1 MKDQKVSNEYV
12 LDGIMD
18 ESENL
23 TTNQRESDMVEIN
36 KDVDEK
42 ESSIILKLIVSFV
55 TGSGFSALIN
65 KLLEGEEIIEI
76 FQLIDSISAVV
87 LVFLIC
93 LTIIVC
99 TLINRVFDLKEI
111 EIKNKESQREKMLQ
125 ESIQIIKKSNVE
137 LKHRNAE
144 LKKQLLKSN
153 KKCQ

>member
-1 MKDQKVSNEYV
+1 MKDQKVNNVYV

-42 ESSIILKLIVSFV
+42 ESSIILKLIVSFI
-55 TGSGFSALIN
+55 TGSGFSTLIN
-65 KLLEGEEIIEI
+65 KLLEGEEIIEF

-125 ESIQIIKKSNVE
+125 ESIQIIKKNNVE
-137 LKHRNAE
+137 LKHKNAE
-144 LKKQLLKSN
+144 LKKLLLKSN

>member
-1 MKDQKVSNEYV
+1 MKDQKVSNVYD

-23 TTNQRESDMVEIN
+23 TTNQRESDTVEIN

-42 ESSIILKLIVSFV
+42 ESSIILKLIVSFI
-55 TGSGFSALIN
+55 TGSGFSTLIN
-65 KLLEGEEIIEI
+65 KLLEGEKIIEI

-99 TLINRVFDLKEI
+99 ILINRVFDLKEI
-111 EIKNKESQREKMLQ
+111 EIKNKESQREKILQ
-125 ESIQIIKKSNVE
+125 ESIQIIKKNNVE
-137 LKHRNAE
+137 LKHKNAE

>member
-1 MKDQKVSNEYV
+1 MKDQKVNNVYV

-42 ESSIILKLIVSFV
+42 ESSIILKLIVSFI
-55 TGSGFSALIN
+55 TGSGFSTLIN
-65 KLLEGEEIIEI
+65 KLLEGEEIIEF

-125 ESIQIIKKSNVE
+125 ESIQIIKKNNVE
-137 LKHRNAE
+137 CKF
-144 LKKQLLKSN
+144 Q
-153 KKCQ
+153 